1 MAAELVSKK
10 IEYVFNKIT
19 LSLIKEVKD
28 KDSGVK
34 RKIKTNYGVFDK
46 YSDNH
51 IVRFITEMDKVE
63 GTSDLL
69 KMPYRDADIFK
80 TESPILELSILQDV
94 TVLEL
99 LSIVDEKEREI
110 IKSYLYMLYMFSY
123 LYNEVTM
130 CIGTKEQDSEVDGET
145 HTETK
150 ADEEKEEEDDGCKE
164 VNEEKV
170 KAIEMMLSKSMKL
183 IKDTETFDMNK
194 DADEILDDDLKVLLE
209 NIYHTKKA
217 IQEFQIQYDADEF
230 EKNTG
235 SGGVDMNGFESAFDF
250 LHQSKIGE
258 LAKEISQDI
267 DISNLNLDKPEDLL
281 NVDSLFSGQN
291 NALGDI
297 IGKVG
302 NKISQKIQ
310 SGELK
315 QDDLMQEAFSM
326 MSKLNGTNSF
336 MSDMMNNVMSNGGMA
351 GMAGM
356 SGMGG
361 MGGMGGGN
369 DGVSRKSKKQAQLR
383 KRLEE
388 KQKNKL

>member
-28 KDSGVK
+28 KDCGVK

-46 YSDNH
+46 YSDKH
-51 IVRFITEMDKVE
+51 IVRFINEMDKLD

-69 KMPYRDADIFK
+69 QMPYRDTDIFK
-80 TESPILELSILQDV
+80 TDSPILGLYVLQDV
-94 TVLEL
+94 TVLDF
-99 LSIVDEKEREI
+99 LSIVDDKEKEI

-130 CIGTKEQDSEVDGET
+130 YISTKEQRSNEDGV
-145 HTETK
+145 TETAAK
-150 ADEEKEEEDDGCKE
+150 QENTDECNED
-164 VNEEKV
+164 KV
-170 KAIEMMLSKSMKL
+170 KAIDMMLSKSMKL
-183 IKDTETFDMNK
+183 IQDTETFDINK
-194 DADEILDDDLKVLLE
+194 DADEILDDDLKVLLD

-230 EKNTG
+230 EKS
-235 SGGVDMNGFESAFDF
+235 SGGGDMNGFESAFDF

-281 NVDSLFSGQN
+281 NVDSIFSGEN

-315 QDDLMQEAFSM
+315 QEDLMQEAFSM

-336 MSDMMNNVMSNGGMA
+336 MSDMMNNVMRN
-351 GMAGM
+351 
-356 SGMGG
+356 GMG
-361 MGGMGGGN
+361 GGMGGGMDGMGGN
-369 DGVSRKSKKQAQLR
+369 HGVSRKSKKQAQLR

-388 KQKNKL
+388 KHKNKM